1 MCVKKEKPTNRKFC
15 TYFETKCRMFHLL
28 WELENLGGYLAY
40 RDLIGYLTNGI
51 IKNKDLIE
59 NSNKKD

>member
-1 MCVKKEKPTNRKFC
+1 MCKKKKSLKIENFAFTLRINI
-15 TYFETKCRMFHLL
+15 
-28 WELENLGGYLAY
+28 ENLGGYLAY

-51 IKNKDLIE
+51 MKDKDLIE

>member
-1 MCVKKEKPTNRKFC
+1 MPNVPLSLRTD
-15 TYFETKCRMFHLL
+15 
-28 WELENLGGYLAY
+28 LENLGGYLAY

-51 IKNKDLIE
+51 MKNKDLIE